1 MKREMKFKMERP
13 NLVAPGDV
21 VEIREGT
28 LPNSVYYYVIE
39 PAVAMSGNF
48 PSQERLKRANLQDK
62 ITGKVLDIEENPR
75 GFYVVVE
82 LEEP

>member
-1 MKREMKFKMERP
+1 MKFKMERP
-13 NLVAPGDV
+13 DLVAPGDV

-48 PSQERLKRANLQDK
+48 PSQERYKRANIHDK
-62 ITGKVLDIEENPR
+62 ITGTVLDIEENPR

-82 LEEP
+82 LEEA